1 MPNPLAIVLAAGRGT
16 RMRSEL
22 PKVLLPVA
30 GRPMLQYVLDAL
42 HDAHIGQI
50 VLVVGY
56 RHELVRDQ
64 FAQRPGVTFVLQP
77 QQLGTG
83 HAVAC
88 CREQIA
94 AHCGPVLIV
103 AGDSPMLQSSSVRA
117 LLARFASTQPA
128 CLLGTAHKPDP
139 QGLGRI
145 VRDAQGRFLRIVEE
159 KDATPEQRRITEV
172 NLSCYVFQADDLLF
186 ALDRLSDRNA
196 QREYYLTD
204 CPAILLQAGRPVE
217 AAPLLQPVETL
228 SINTPE
234 ELAQVEAVLGQ
245 QRSAAG

>member
-1 MPNPLAIVLAAGRGT
+1 MAPPLAIVLAAGRGT
-16 RMRSEL
+16 RMRSDL
-22 PKVLLPVA
+22 PKVLVPVA

-42 HDAHIGQI
+42 QAADVSQVA
-50 VLVVGY
+50 LVVGY
-56 RHELVRDQ
+56 RHELLRAQ
-64 FAQRPGVTFVLQP
+64 FAQRPGVTFVQ
-77 QQLGTG
+77 QTDQLGTG

-94 AHCGPVLIV
+94 AHRGPVLVV

-117 LLARFASTQPA
+117 LLQRFEHTQPA

-159 KDATPEQRRITEV
+159 KDAAPHERRITEV
-172 NLSCYVFQADDLLF
+172 NLSCYVFQPDDLLY
-186 ALDRLSDRNA
+186 ALERLSNRNA
-196 QREYYLTD
+196 QGEYYLTD

-217 AAPLLQPVETL
+217 AAPLLQSIETL

-234 ELAQVEAVLGQ
+234 ELAQVEAVLRARLG
-245 QRSAAG
+245 AAG

>member
-1 MPNPLAIVLAAGRGT
+1 MLSPLAIVLAAGRGT
-16 RMRSEL
+16 RMRSDL
-22 PKVLLPVA
+22 PKVLVPVA

-42 HDAHIGQI
+42 QAAGVAQ
-50 VLVVGY
+50 VALVVGY
-56 RHELVRDQ
+56 RHELLRDQ

-77 QQLGTG
+77 EQLGTG

-94 AHCGPVLIV
+94 AHRGPVLIV

-117 LLARFASTQPA
+117 LLARFESTRPA
-128 CLLGTAHKPDP
+128 CLLGTAHKLDP

-145 VRDAQGRFLRIVEE
+145 IRDPQGRFLRIVEE
-159 KDATPEQRRITEV
+159 KDAAPHERQITEV
-172 NLSCYVFQADDLLF
+172 NLSCYVFQPDDLLF
-186 ALDRLSDRNA
+186 ALDRLSNRNA

-204 CPAILLQAGRPVE
+204 CPEILLHSGRPVE

-234 ELAQVEAVLGQ
+234 ELAQVETVLRQ
-245 QRSAAG
+245 QRTAGG